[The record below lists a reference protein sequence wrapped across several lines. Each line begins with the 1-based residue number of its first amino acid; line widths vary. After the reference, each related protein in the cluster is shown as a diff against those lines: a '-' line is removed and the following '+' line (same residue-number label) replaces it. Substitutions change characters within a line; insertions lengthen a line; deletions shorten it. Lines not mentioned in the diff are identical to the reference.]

1 MDVNI
6 KKIVTILLV
15 GLALYFVISDPEM
28 SAGGV
33 QNFIDWL
40 QGGAESIIQF
50 LRNIFRAG

>member
-1 MDVNI
+1 MNI

-33 QNFIDWL
+33 QTFIDWL